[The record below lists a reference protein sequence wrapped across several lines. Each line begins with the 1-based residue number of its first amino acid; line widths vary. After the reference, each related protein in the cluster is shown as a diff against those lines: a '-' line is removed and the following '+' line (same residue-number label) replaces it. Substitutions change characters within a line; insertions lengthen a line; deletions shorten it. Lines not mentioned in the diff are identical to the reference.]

1 MGGNASKEICQ
12 VKQEGDG
19 LHKNQDYDYIRQT
32 RTKESHMAV
41 PQKGG

>member
-1 MGGNASKEICQ
+1 MEGNASNEICQ
-12 VKQEGDG
+12 VKQEGDE

-32 RTKESHMAV
+32 RTEESHVAI